1 MFKFRD
7 AVCSCY
13 HFTYSIS
20 PFYTEQI
27 WFLHSSE
34 SLSCLQH
41 FCHLTQTLS
50 QKLTRVIFY
59 LDSSTHVVTEQ
70 SSIMQLKASH
80 QTWIYRQML
89 IWFI

>member
-1 MFKFRD
+1 MPFALVIVLPTPSLFSTLNRFGFFTHLE
-7 AVCSCY
+7 VCLAY
-13 HFTYSIS
+13 N
-20 PFYTEQI
+20 
-27 WFLHSSE
+27 
-34 SLSCLQH
+34 H

-70 SSIMQLKASH
+70 SSSMQLKASH